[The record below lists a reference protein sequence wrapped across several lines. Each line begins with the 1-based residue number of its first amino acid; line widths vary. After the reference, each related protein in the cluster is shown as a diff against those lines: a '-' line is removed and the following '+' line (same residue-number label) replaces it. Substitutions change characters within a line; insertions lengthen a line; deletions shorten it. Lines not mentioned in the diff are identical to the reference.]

1 MSTVLRR
8 GLSACALGLGVWGG
22 HAVAQDPHPVPLNLP
37 VGVTDISAEVYDLH
51 MLIFYI
57 CCAIAVAVFGV
68 MFYSILYHRKSR
80 GVKAANFHHSTAV
93 EIVWTAIP
101 LVILIAM
108 AVPAAKT
115 LIAMEDTSEADLTIK
130 ITGYQWKW
138 HYDYMGHDVDFFS
151 SLHPDHNAARQ
162 TGSGIDVNDLHW
174 YLKEVDNEL
183 VLPVGRKVRFLHTA
197 ADVIHA
203 WWVPDLAV
211 KRDSIPGFINE
222 NWAIINE
229 PGVYRGKCAE
239 LCGRDHGFMP
249 VVVRAVPAEEF
260 DAWLSEQQGEEEAEA
275 VMQAA
280 EDAAEWGLDDLIA
293 RGKTVYDANCVA
305 CHQANGQGLP
315 PTFPAITDSPVAL
328 GPIDDHIAIIKKG
341 KAGTAMAAFGGVLS
355 DSDIAAVVTF
365 QRNGLG
371 NSVGDL
377 AQPADV
383 VAN

>member
-1 MSTVLRR
+1 MAEES
-8 GLSACALGLGVWGG
+8 
-22 HAVAQDPHPVPLNLP
+22 HPVPLNLP

-68 MFYSILYHRKSR
+68 MFYSIFYHRKSR
-80 GVKAANFHHSTAV
+80 GAKAANFHHSTAA
-93 EIVWTAIP
+93 EIIWTAIP
-101 LVILIAM
+101 LFILIAM

-130 ITGYQWKW
+130 VTGFQWKW
-138 HYDYMGHDVDFFS
+138 HYEYLGEGVDFYS
-151 SLHPDHNAARQ
+151 SLHPEHNAARQ
-162 TGSGIDVNDLHW
+162 TGSGVDVNTLHW
-174 YLKEVDNEL
+174 YLKDVDNEL

-211 KRDSIPGFINE
+211 KKDSIPGFINE

-249 VVVRAVPAEEF
+249 VVVRAVPGEEF
-260 DAWLSEQQGEEEAEA
+260 DAWLAKQQGAEEEAA
-275 VMQAA
+275 VVQAQ
-280 EDAAEWGLDDLIA
+280 EDASEWVMDDLVA

-305 CHQANGQGLP
+305 CHQGNGQGLP
-315 PTFPAITDSPVAL
+315 PTFPAITGSEIAL
-328 GPIDDHIAIIKKG
+328 GPIDDHISIIKKG

-355 DSDIAAVVTF
+355 DSDIAAVVTY

-371 NSVGDL
+371 NGVGDL
-377 AQPADV
+377 VQPADV
-383 VAN
+383 AVN

>member
-1 MSTVLRR
+1 MSTVLQRSLIVS
-8 GLSACALGLGVWGG
+8 GAGAWSASTL
-22 HAVAQDPHPVPLNLP
+22 AQEPHPAPLNLP

-57 CCAIAVAVFGV
+57 CCVIAVAVFGV
-68 MFYSILYHRKSR
+68 MFYSIFYHRKSR
-80 GVKAANFHHSTAV
+80 GAKAANFHHSTAA
-93 EIVWTAIP
+93 EIIWTAIP
-101 LVILIAM
+101 LFILIAM

-115 LIAMEDTSEADLTIK
+115 LIAMEDTSEADHTIK
-130 ITGYQWKW
+130 VTGYQWKW
-138 HYDYMGHDVDFFS
+138 HYEYMGEGVDFFS

-162 TGSGIDVNDLHW
+162 PGSGIDVNELHW

-203 WWVPDLAV
+203 WWVPDFALKKDA
-211 KRDSIPGFINE
+211 IPGFINE
-222 NWAIINE
+222 NWAVINE

-260 DAWLSEQQGEEEAEA
+260 DVWLAEQKGEQAEA
-275 VMQAA
+275 VAVQAD
-280 EDAAEWGLDDLIA
+280 EDAAEWLLEDLIA
-293 RGKTVYDANCVA
+293 RGKTVYEANCVA

-315 PTFPAITDSPVAL
+315 PTFPAITGSAVAL
-328 GPIDDHIAIIKKG
+328 GPVDDHISIIKKG
-341 KAGTAMAAFGGVLS
+341 KAGTSMAAFGGVLS
-355 DSDIAAVVTF
+355 DSDIAAVVTY

-377 AQPADV
+377 VQPADV
-383 VAN
+383 AAN